1 MGPVL
6 ERFIAGCSGLVSKS
20 DPELI
25 RRYQLRRL
33 QALVQHAYLRVPY
46 YSRLFDQQGLKP
58 RHIQSLA
65 DLEKIPPSS
74 RADLQKVPVHEIVA
88 HGYDAQKLVVHR
100 TGGSSGEPLSIRR
113 TWFEDRL
120 LQAYRLRIL
129 FRLGMRATDRRAAV
143 VTRRLSHT
151 PVYMRSGLLRYE
163 EIHCL
168 WPPERILETLRKIQP
183 DILRGFPSILA
194 WLAGCLTSRDR
205 EQIRPRLITT
215 DSEMMTVDMR
225 EKIREGFR
233 APVIDFYDSHEFNMI
248 AWQQPSTGLYQVS
261 EASVIAEVL
270 RDGHPVEPGEEGE
283 FVGTSLHSWA
293 MPFLRFRL
301 GDLVTRGRTGSTLA
315 RVQGRLVDRFHL
327 PDGSSIHPYTLVNPL
342 VNQAPWVRQYQL
354 IQERA
359 GGILVKLVPLPGKQ
373 PEPEAVAAIKGVLAG
388 RLGSDV
394 RLEMEIVDR
403 IPAEA
408 SGKFRPYYRV
418 QEGEINQAGIG

>member
-6 ERFIAGCSGLVSKS
+6 EHLIAGCSGLVSKK
-20 DPELI
+20 DPEQV
-25 RRYQLRRL
+25 RRYQLQRL
-33 QALVQHAYLRVPY
+33 QALVQHAYQRVPY
-46 YSRLFDQQGLKP
+46 YRRLFDEQGLKP
-58 RHIQSLA
+58 RHIQTLA

-74 RADLQKVPVHEIVA
+74 RLDLQQAPVHEIVA
-88 HGYDAQKLVVHR
+88 RGYDAEKLLVHR
-100 TGGSSGEPLSIRR
+100 TSGSSGEPLSIRR

-129 FRLGMRATDRRAAV
+129 FRLGVRATDRRAAV
-143 VTRRLSHT
+143 VSRRLDHT
-151 PVYMRSGLLRYE
+151 PLYMRSGLFRYE

-168 WPPERILETLRKIQP
+168 WPPERILETLRKIHP
-183 DILRGFPSILA
+183 DVLRGFPSTLA
-194 WLAGCLTSRDR
+194 WLAGCLTTRDR

-225 EKIREGFR
+225 EQIREGFR

-248 AWQQPSTGLYQVS
+248 AWECPSSGLYQVS
-261 EASVIAEVL
+261 EASLIAEVL
-270 RDGHPVEPGEEGE
+270 RDGSPAEPGEEGE

-301 GDLVTRGRTGSTLA
+301 GDLVTRGCAASTLTG
-315 RVQGRLVDRFHL
+315 VQGRLVDRFHL
-327 PDGSSIHPYTLVNPL
+327 PDGSSIHPYILVNPL

-354 IQERA
+354 IQDPA
-359 GGILVKLVPLPGKQ
+359 GGIIVKLVPLPGKQ
-373 PEPEAVAAIKGVLAG
+373 PDPEAVAAIRGVLAG

-394 RLEMEIVDR
+394 RLEMQIVDR

-408 SGKFRPYYRV
+408 SGKFRPYYRM
-418 QEGEINQAGIG
+418 QKGETAAG